1 MTQPADK
8 VTFRI
13 SSAAAP
19 FVGADKP
26 RQDRLRA
33 AAGQAGL
40 APLDSVLLVY
50 YLCQDPDPEV
60 KRVAL
65 ETLRG
70 LDVPFVTRLLDEPG
84 LHPRILDLLVKLH
97 GRNSVLAPLL
107 ASHPMLSPQAA
118 AFLAELRARSVVQEQ
133 QLQPISEAEPE
144 PAVPPLAETLD
155 DEACEGELDV
165 ANNGAGAD
173 EADEPVEE
181 DEEYQ
186 SKYQQAQS
194 MGIADKIKMAMTGD
208 KEWRSLLIK
217 DSNKLVSSAVI
228 KNPRMTEGEV
238 LTIAKS
244 AVQNDEIIRVICAN
258 KDWVKNPL
266 IRKALAENNKTPLP
280 AALRFVATLP
290 DKELAMMAKSKNI
303 SSVIASQARRILLAK
318 NKDR

>member
-13 SSAAAP
+13 SAAAAP

-33 AAGQAGL
+33 AAGKAGL

-60 KRVAL
+60 KRIAL

-97 GRNSVLAPLL
+97 GRNSMLAPLL
-107 ASHPMLSPQAA
+107 ASHPMLSAQAA
-118 AFLAELRARSVVQEQ
+118 AFLAELRAQSAAQEPK
-133 QLQPISEAEPE
+133 LQSLPEAEPE
-144 PAVPPLAETLD
+144 PAVPPLAEALD
-155 DEACEGELDV
+155 ESCAGELDASDAAEV
-165 ANNGAGAD
+165 D
-173 EADEPVEE
+173 QADEPVEE

-280 AALRFVATLP
+280 AALRFVATLS